1 MVDSSLVK
9 RFGFPLGTVEYPANV
24 FSFISEA
31 AESQNRV
38 FYHLNYLIINVGRM
52 HAAFYRLYLYLVF
65 IGTSEYFSWFL
76 ISSSPSLA
84 LDLVAPLPVEERPD
98 VRRGVHHAGEAEL
111 ALWIPC
117 CCPAILGFVGLWLW
131 VSSRYD
137 VRIQTNLPHKSILTL
152 ITPS

>member
-31 AESQNRV
+31 AESHKRV

-76 ISSSPSLA
+76 KLSSSPLA
-84 LDLVAPLPVEERPD
+84 LNLVAPLPVEE
-98 VRRGVHHAGEAEL
+98 
-111 ALWIPC
+111 
-117 CCPAILGFVGLWLW
+117 
-131 VSSRYD
+131 
-137 VRIQTNLPHKSILTL
+137 
-152 ITPS
+152 